1 MKTQAISMQMTNNHA
16 YNLSKNGSNNS
27 FKGQTYVIVPSA
39 PQGDSFTTWA
49 AKNII
54 TGSAFSIAWDLGTNL
69 CAKFSKGVDAIP
81 FKEMPK
87 NALKVAGIFLL
98 IGGIFR
104 GVSHVL
110 DNRRS

>member
-1 MKTQAISMQMTNNHA
+1 MKTQAIGMQTINNQA